1 VDVRQF
7 ISRMCARFR
16 VSLDFGRRLQPLV
29 QKAAESEPEKRRLLL
44 QMVERSFAE
53 EASRAQRELRG
64 EKDQR
69 ALSNVARLLHGWT
82 PPTWL
87 DDWDEPLRG

>member
-1 VDVRQF
+1 
-7 ISRMCARFR
+7 
-16 VSLDFGRRLQPLV
+16 
-29 QKAAESEPEKRRLLL
+29 
-44 QMVERSFAE
+44 MVERSFAE